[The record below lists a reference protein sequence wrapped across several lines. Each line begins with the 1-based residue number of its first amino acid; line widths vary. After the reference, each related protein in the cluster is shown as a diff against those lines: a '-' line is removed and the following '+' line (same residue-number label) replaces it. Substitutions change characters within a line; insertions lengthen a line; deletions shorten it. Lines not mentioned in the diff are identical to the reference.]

1 MKTNTL
7 TSEYLGKQGSLVF
20 LKKTP
25 IWLTRVLKRKHGTCS
40 NSTRRIYSL
49 QGWAGQAGGGRCAPA
64 HPCPS
69 IWAESTAPGTRLALG
84 PRGDPALASA
94 AECGLGPA
102 GRGCGRGQPSVGQGR
117 SPQGEARTAQ
127 GPGQHSPERTAPD
140 GDPPPRCRQGFSG
153 STSGGF
159 CCGKTSAPAPPGG
172 PSACPR
178 CQGRTPQPG

>member
-25 IWLTRVLKRKHGTCS
+25 IWLTRVLKRRHGTCS
-40 NSTRRIYSL
+40 NSTGRTYSL
-49 QGWAGQAGGGRCAPA
+49 QGRAGRAGGGRSVPRIPAP
-64 HPCPS
+64 PS
-69 IWAESTAPGTRLALG
+69 G
-84 PRGDPALASA
+84 PRAQPWGPAWPWGPEETQPVASA
-94 AECGLGPA
+94 AECSLGPA
-102 GRGCGRGQPSVGQGR
+102 GRGCGRGQPSAGQGR
-117 SPQGEARTAQ
+117 SPQGEARMAQ
-127 GPGQHSPERTAPD
+127 GPGQHSPDHTGPD